1 MFRAGVHPPFNVT
14 SEMQQ
19 DPAPVANGE
28 QGNFDVGYVV
38 VLGSVVVIVQKPIL
52 DVVDVLVVTVSA
64 ELFFR

>member
-1 MFRAGVHPPFNVT
+1 
-14 SEMQQ
+14 MQQ